1 LYVKDVLDFYELDNE
16 VKNRKKNQGQRL
28 HQGAARVL
36 YGNPMHM
43 LDVASYV
50 KDARDSVS

>member
-1 LYVKDVLDFYELDNE
+1 LYVKDVLDFYELDDE